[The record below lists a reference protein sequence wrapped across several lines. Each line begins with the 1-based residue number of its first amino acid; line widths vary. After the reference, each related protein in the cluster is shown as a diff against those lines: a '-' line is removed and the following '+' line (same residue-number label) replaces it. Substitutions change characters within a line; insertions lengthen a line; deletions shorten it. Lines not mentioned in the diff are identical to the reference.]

1 MVSLLKQLGLVT
13 GGACLALAL
22 PLAARAQFI
31 QPGFR
36 VQGPIG
42 LNQAA
47 FNQAMTGQVH
57 PGISPVSSFPYG
69 NPLFN
74 PIANPIANP
83 FANPALNPAL
93 NPSALANYFNPGLAF
108 QSNPLI
114 NPYTSPF
121 TSPYAAAALSA
132 AYTNPYAGAANPY
145 AGYANPYLA
154 ASLTSSGYGGSGY
167 GGYGD
172 TGGYGSPYAGYGESP
187 IGGYMRGTA
196 DIVGAQG
203 RWMKDLQQASL
214 TKEQVRQA
222 KIDTRRKYFDEYYYE
237 RKNTPT
243 FEQER
248 EFFNNQQLL
257 RSLNNPP
264 ESEIWSGQ
272 ALNDILADVA
282 KMDKDKTARGP
293 SIPLDEDV
301 LRHINLNAGPG
312 AGNAG
317 LLKND
322 ARLTWPL
329 ALRDESYKTDRE
341 LVNTLA
347 PEAVHQ
353 AINGRVDAGTLRELT
368 SAALR
373 LRQNL
378 TANIRDMTANQYT
391 DASRFLGY
399 LDDAVRALGRPDAGD
414 YFTRKYAAQ
423 GKDVAELVRNL
434 NAKGLRFA
442 PATPGDEPAY
452 LAVHRALAVYDRGAK
467 AELASEARPGD
478 AKP

>member
-1 MVSLLKQLGLVT
+1 MVSFLKQLGLVA
-13 GGACLALAL
+13 GGTVVALSL
-22 PLAARAQFI
+22 PVVARAQFI

-36 VQGPIG
+36 VPGPIG

-74 PIANPIANP
+74 PFVNPIVNP
-83 FANPALNPAL
+83 LANPALNPGL
-93 NPSALANYFNPGLAF
+93 NPGALANYFNPGLAF
-108 QSNPLI
+108 QSNPVI
-114 NPYTSPF
+114 NPYTSPY

-132 AYTNPYAGAANPY
+132 TYGNAYSGIANPY
-145 AGYANPYLA
+145 AGYANPYVA
-154 ASLTSSGYGGSGY
+154 ASLTSSGYGSPY

-172 TGGYGSPYAGYGESP
+172 AGGYGSPYSGYGESP
-187 IGGYMRGTA
+187 VGGYMRGTA
-196 DIVGAQG
+196 DIVSAQG

-222 KIDTRRKYFDEYYYE
+222 RIDTRRKYFDEYYYE

-264 ESEIWSGQ
+264 ETEIWSGQ

-282 KMDKDKTARGP
+282 KMDKDKAARGP
-293 SIPLDEDV
+293 AIPLDEDI
-301 LRHINLNAGPG
+301 LRHLNLTSGPG
-312 AGNAG
+312 SGNAG

-329 ALRDESYKTDRE
+329 ALRDEAYKTDRE
-341 LVNTLA
+341 LVSGLA

-368 SAALR
+368 AAAQR
-373 LRQNL
+373 LRQTL
-378 TANIRDMTANQYT
+378 SANIRDMTANQYT
-391 DASRFLGY
+391 EASRFLGY
-399 LDDAVRALGRPDAGD
+399 LDDAIRALGRPDAGD

-423 GKDVAELVRNL
+423 GKDVAELVRNM

-442 PATPGDEPAY
+442 AATPGDEAAY
-452 LAVHRALAVYDRGAK
+452 LAAHRALVVYDRGAK
-467 AELASEARPGD
+467 AELASESRPAD
-478 AKP
+478 SKP